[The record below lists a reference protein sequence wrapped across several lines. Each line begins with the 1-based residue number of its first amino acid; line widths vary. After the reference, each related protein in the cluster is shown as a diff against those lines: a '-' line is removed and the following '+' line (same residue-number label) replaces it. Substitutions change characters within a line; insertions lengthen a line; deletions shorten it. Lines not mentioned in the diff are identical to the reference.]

1 MFDTSV
7 PLAQSG
13 STKSTNIK
21 SQSSLQSSFMSQ
33 DLLEAFGYSK
43 GQEIEQNPWRSEPNQ
58 IDLAEHFEG
67 DNSDFGEFQ
76 APEEQ
81 STPERPD
88 ILTTESAPLAHE
100 TRVQDLDK
108 AYNANAR
115 SVKTISSDHVDTDW
129 GDFVDR
135 YEENYPNQD
144 EIEAS
149 QSTVGQVKGSM
160 NRVDTST
167 VTMTACLQAEVGS
180 KPVGLNLEMP
190 NVCGATTLSEQ
201 KPPPSNIPPPSIL
214 LTLTAALFQSLPT
227 EIKDLIA
234 SAKRPESGLY
244 SFDETEFAKI
254 TLRISFLRA
263 GARIVAGRKLRWRRD
278 TRLAQSM
285 KIGQA
290 QAGNIGGMKLTG
302 VDRME
307 SRREDQEA
315 AEAVRIWKQ
324 EVGILRTAMRVVN
337 SKLTAL
343 QRPGLRTPEI
353 ADNMPIRTGKARD
366 NARTAPKCCFLCGL
380 KREERVEKLD
390 IDIFDNFGEWWID
403 HWGHTDCK
411 AFWLEHEGSI
421 RMRD

>member
-1 MFDTSV
+1 
-7 PLAQSG
+7 
-13 STKSTNIK
+13 
-21 SQSSLQSSFMSQ
+21 MSQ

-43 GQEIEQNPWRSEPNQ
+43 EQGLEQNPWRDELNQ
-58 IDLAEHFEG
+58 TNIVERFEG
-67 DNSDFGEFQ
+67 DSNDFGDFQ

-81 STPERPD
+81 STPA
-88 ILTTESAPLAHE
+88 IVTTDSVQVSHE
-100 TRVQDLDK
+100 TRVPNPDEVH
-108 AYNANAR
+108 NANAR
-115 SVKTISSDHVDTDW
+115 PVKTISSDHVDAGW
-129 GDFVDR
+129 GDFVEQF
-135 YEENYPNQD
+135 EESQPNLD
-144 EIEAS
+144 EREAS
-149 QSTVGQVKGSM
+149 HSTIGKVKGFS
-160 NRVDTST
+160 NTLDPSAITK
-167 VTMTACLQAEVGS
+167 TAGIQAET
-180 KPVGLNLEMP
+180 P
-190 NVCGATTLSEQ
+190 NVHVAPISSEQ

-214 LTLTAALFQSLPT
+214 LTLTAALFQSLPA
-227 EIKDLIA
+227 EIKNLIA
-234 SAKRPESGLY
+234 STKGLESDL
-244 SFDETEFAKI
+244 SPFDETEFSKI

-263 GARIVAGRKLRWRRD
+263 GARIVAGRKYRWRRD

-324 EVGILRTAMRVVN
+324 EIGSLRTAVRVVN

-343 QRPGLRTPEI
+343 QLPGLRMPEI
-353 ADNMPIRTGKARD
+353 TDNMPIRTGKVSD

-380 KREERVEKLD
+380 KREERVDKVD
-390 IDIFDNFGEWWID
+390 IDVFDNFGEWWID

-411 AFWLEHEGSI
+411 AVWLEHEGSL